1 MLDIIKV
8 DLREYKNIVHILMP
22 TFLFIIY
29 LILKFNI
36 KLFSLNNLN
45 AIDGILLII
54 FCLYLGIFF
63 QVLYLLF
70 ASLRVVKIFK
80 SSNTPSDAS
89 SNTSSNVSSNSPS
102 KLSLSFSFY
111 STSCMVFF
119 SIFLIEIAV
128 ILINKIDEIGIFN
141 ITDIFNWVKPYC
153 IIGISLLMFLLMKEL
168 ANIYGEK

>member
-1 MLDIIKV
+1 MFDIIKL
-8 DLREYKNIVHILMP
+8 DLNEYKNIVHILMP

-45 AIDGILLII
+45 IVDGILLII
-54 FCLYLGIFF
+54 FCIYLGIFF
-63 QVLYLLF
+63 QVLYLLL
-70 ASLRVVKIFK
+70 ASLWVVKIIK
-80 SSNTPSDAS
+80 SSNTPS
-89 SNTSSNVSSNSPS
+89 NVSSNAPS

-128 ILINKIDEIGIFN
+128 LLINKIDEIGIFD
-141 ITDIFNWVKPYC
+141 IADIFKWVKPYC
-153 IIGISLLMFLLMKEL
+153 IIGISLLMFILMKVL
-168 ANIYGEK
+168 ANIYGEKQ